1 MLNNKLIDYIL
12 KKINKDKYLLDNTM
26 QSPHTSLLCRTVRI
40 GSYKYI
46 PRDRVLISQ
55 NGVRFGVPLL
65 EDGIYFTNYYI
76 IFII

>member
-1 MLNNKLIDYIL
+1 
-12 KKINKDKYLLDNTM
+12 M

-76 IFII
+76 IFIII

>member
-1 MLNNKLIDYIL
+1 
-12 KKINKDKYLLDNTM
+12 M
-26 QSPHTSLLCRTVRI
+26 QPPYTSLSCKMVRI

-76 IFII
+76 IFIII

>member
-1 MLNNKLIDYIL
+1 MNDKYSLIIYW
-12 KKINKDKYLLDNTM
+12 KKKNKDKYLLDNII
-26 QSPHTSLLCRTVRI
+26 QPPCTSLLCKMVRI

-65 EDGIYFTNYYI
+65 EDGIYFTNYNI

>member
-1 MLNNKLIDYIL
+1 MININYIL
-12 KKINKDKYLLDNTM
+12 KEKKNKNNYFSDNTM

-65 EDGIYFTNYYI
+65 EDGIYFINYYM
-76 IFII
+76 FIT